1 MNKLSDGLLKQLSD
15 FSLLSTNVDD
25 LNSKTRCLEVRASIL
40 VNSIGFHFAGIL
52 FYLKSSL
59 AFLDLFDG
67 SRNQTRKIRRGK
79 N

>member
-1 MNKLSDGLLKQLSD
+1 MNKLSDSLLKQLSD
-15 FSLLSTNVDD
+15 FNLFSTSVDEFH
-25 LNSKTRCLEVRASIL
+25 SKTRCREVRASI

-52 FYLKSSL
+52 FDLKSSL

-67 SRNQTRKIRRGK
+67 SRNQIRKIRRGK